1 MMAMAFFLAGMIIG
15 IALLRIIVHIDR
27 AGEQTLA
34 RMRAQ
39 WEAGRHDARVRTLRT
54 SSR

>member
-1 MMAMAFFLAGMIIG
+1 MATAVFLAGMVTG
-15 IALLRIIVHIDR
+15 VALLRIIVHIDR
-27 AGEQTLA
+27 AGEQTLD

-39 WEAGRHDARVRTLRT
+39 WEAGRRDQRIRTLRT

>member
-1 MMAMAFFLAGMIIG
+1 MMAMAYFLAGMVTG

-27 AGEQTLA
+27 AGEQTLD

-39 WEAGRHDARVRTLRT
+39 WEAGRRDKRVRTLRT